1 MTNITVPTATAT
13 YGNGHINGS
22 GDDHVDV
29 LIIGAGPMGLMSA
42 LWLTN
47 FGLKVRIIDERGT
60 RALNGRADGFHVR
73 SLEIWDSFGLG
84 HVFANHGTQF
94 AQWALWV
101 RAPSCPSACEQLTMC
116 S

>member
-1 MTNITVPTATAT
+1 MTNITVPTAAAT
-13 YGNGHINGS
+13 NGNGHVNGN
-22 GDDHVDV
+22 GNDHVDV

-94 AQWALWV
+94 AQWSLWV
-101 RAPSCPSACEQLTMC
+101 RAPSFLTMC